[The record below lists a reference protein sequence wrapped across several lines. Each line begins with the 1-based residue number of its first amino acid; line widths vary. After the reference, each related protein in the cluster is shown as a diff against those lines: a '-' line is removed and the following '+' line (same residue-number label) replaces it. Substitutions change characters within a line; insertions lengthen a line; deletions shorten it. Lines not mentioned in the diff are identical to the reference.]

1 MKILLIEDDKKL
13 CEFLQFQLQKEGH
26 KIDCCHDGRDGM
38 DLFLQDGHDLVL
50 LDRMLPTMNGMLVLK
65 KARAAGIQT
74 PVIVITALGELYDR
88 IEGLDSGADDYI
100 VKPFEFEELSA
111 RIQCNIDIFS
121 QHTNQ
126 LTLHKEYAFTSSAGQ
141 EYYASAGVIP
151 KKNGCLGILILS
163 SLKEQQSQIQYLRF
177 VVCLTGIAA
186 LFLLFLFSR
195 SFIRRL
201 IIPLEKSQ
209 KRQTHFIASASH
221 ELRAPLSVLRS
232 GLEVLEKTED
242 PAKQAHTIA
251 LLQDEGLR
259 MQNLIRD
266 MLLLANSD
274 SGELPLRREFWQP
287 DSILLHVFENYEPL
301 AAKKSIRLS
310 IQIPEEL
317 LPNCCCDRERI
328 IQVFSI
334 LLNNALSYTPE
345 GGKIHLS
352 LTYEKPF
359 LAFRFTDTGC
369 GISDR
374 EKHLI
379 FDRFYRSDQAHSD
392 REHFGLGLCIA
403 KEIVTSHQGR
413 IGVENNPTGGSCFYV
428 KLPGQ
433 K

>member
-1 MKILLIEDDKKL
+1 
-13 CEFLQFQLQKEGH
+13 
-26 KIDCCHDGRDGM
+26 
-38 DLFLQDGHDLVL
+38 
-50 LDRMLPTMNGMLVLK
+50 
-65 KARAAGIQT
+65 
-74 PVIVITALGELYDR
+74 
-88 IEGLDSGADDYI
+88 
-100 VKPFEFEELSA
+100 
-111 RIQCNIDIFS
+111 
-121 QHTNQ
+121 
-126 LTLHKEYAFTSSAGQ
+126 
-141 EYYASAGVIP
+141 
-151 KKNGCLGILILS
+151 
-163 SLKEQQSQIQYLRF
+163 
-177 VVCLTGIAA
+177 
-186 LFLLFLFSR
+186 
-195 SFIRRL
+195 
-201 IIPLEKSQ
+201 
-209 KRQTHFIASASH
+209 
-221 ELRAPLSVLRS
+221 
-232 GLEVLEKTED
+232 
-242 PAKQAHTIA
+242 
-251 LLQDEGLR
+251 

>member
-1 MKILLIEDDKKL
+1 MFRKLHIHLTLFCTLVTGLIFLTLTVISLFFAETSIRKNSYASFLNQLNSVLIHLQEQESISHQWLNQLLEKG
-13 CEFLQFQLQKEGH
+13 QLQ
-26 KIDCCHDGRDGM
+26 
-38 DLFLQDGHDLVL
+38 LFLYDNGTPLLYQNYHDSNQERQLAQEAEAA
-50 LDRMLPTMNGMLVLK
+50 
-65 KARAAGIQT
+65 ART
-74 PVIVITALGELYDR
+74 
-88 IEGLDSGADDYI
+88 
-100 VKPFEFEELSA
+100 
-111 RIQCNIDIFS
+111 QCNIDIFS

-352 LTYEKPF
+352 LAYEKPF

-428 KLPGQ
+428 KLPGR